1 MIKITAD
8 EIKFFV
14 QYIYNVSGVLLD
26 ESKAYLME
34 SRLAGLLQEYGCK
47 SFMQLYQKTMAD
59 RGKTL
64 ERKIIDAITTNET
77 LFFRDQSPFEM
88 LRHKILPDLIDK
100 KASGAG
106 PMPLPIR
113 IWSAA
118 CSTGQEVYSIA
129 MVLKEILGDLQ
140 KYNISLLCTDISDAA
155 VTSASYGH
163 YRQFEIE
170 RGLPADKLARYFERN
185 GSGWKVKDEI
195 RAMAVFKRL
204 NLLQPLNGI
213 GKFDIVFCR
222 NVSIYF
228 GQKDRKALFEKIADV
243 MDRHSVL
250 IIGSS
255 ETLLGVTPRL
265 QPKQHVRSIFYQL
278 ADE

>member
-140 KYNISLLCTDISDAA
+140 KYNISLLGTDISDAA

-222 NVSIYF
+222 NVIIYF
-228 GQKDRKALFEKIADV
+228 NKETQESILNKIIKNLVPQGYLFQGHSESVQGMSLPLKPIHPTIFKKA
-243 MDRHSVL
+243 
-250 IIGSS
+250 
-255 ETLLGVTPRL
+255 
-265 QPKQHVRSIFYQL
+265 Q
-278 ADE
+278 